1 MKKKNSKIDR
11 RNFLKTMGA
20 VGLGSV
26 ISGADTQAQ
35 PNDPN
40 APAKTEETG
49 FPPIPKRKLGK
60 TGVEVPVLALGMI
73 FDVLDRQ
80 IVLRK
85 ALEWGITYWDTAHGY
100 TGGNSELGIG
110 KFLGKNP
117 EVRKRLFVVSK
128 ASDAETPTDIESR
141 LQSSLKRMSTKY
153 IDLYYGVHGLEN
165 PAQLTNELKNWAES
179 AKKRKLIRF
188 FGFSTHSNMPECLTA
203 AAKAGWIDAIM
214 TTYNFR
220 VMQDKKM
227 DSAVETCHKA
237 GVGLVA
243 MKTQAHRVKTD
254 EDKKLTE
261 HFLKR
266 GFTEGQAKI
275 KAVLQDQRISSAC
288 AARGNL
294 AHLLE
299 NVAAVLDKTELT
311 KADMDFLKQYAHQ
324 TCTGYCAGCS
334 NICALAVPEAPY
346 IRNVMR
352 YLMYYNSYGER
363 QEARELFVK
372 IPQQAREKLL
382 SVDYRAAEAR
392 CPQKLPIAKLMAE
405 AVSKLA

>member
-1 MKKKNSKIDR
+1 MRKKNSKIDR

-20 VGLGSV
+20 AGLGSV
-26 ISGADTQAQ
+26 ISGADTQAE
-35 PNDPN
+35 PKDPN

-85 ALEWGITYWDTAHGY
+85 ALEWGITYWDTADCY

-110 KFLGKNP
+110 KFLKANP
-117 EVRKRLFVVSK
+117 DKRKDLFIVSK
-128 ASDAETPTDIESR
+128 SDDMDAPGMEKLLAR
-141 LQSSLKRMSTKY
+141 SLKRIQTDY
-153 IDLYYGVHGLEN
+153 VDLYFLHGVEE
-165 PAQLTNELKNWAES
+165 PEQLSEEVRSWVAKTKES
-179 AKKRKLIRF
+179 GRIRF

-220 VMQDKKM
+220 EMQDKKM
-227 DSAVETCHKA
+227 DAAVETCYKA

-254 EDKKLTE
+254 EDKELTE

-275 KAVLQDQRISSAC
+275 KAVLQDKRISSVC

-311 KADMDFLKQYAHQ
+311 RADMDFLKQYAHQ

-334 NICALAVPEAPY
+334 NICSLAVPEAPY
-346 IRNVMR
+346 VRDVMR

-363 QEARELFVK
+363 QEARELFAK
-372 IPQQAREKLL
+372 IPQQTREKLL
-382 SVDYRAAEAR
+382 SVDYKAAEAR
-392 CPQKLPIAKLMAE
+392 CPQKLPIAKLISE

>member
-20 VGLGSV
+20 AGLGSV
-26 ISGADTQAQ
+26 LSGADTQAE

-85 ALEWGITYWDTAHGY
+85 AIEWGITYWDTADCY

-110 KFLGKNP
+110 KFLKANP
-117 EVRKRLFVVSK
+117 DKRKDLFIVSK
-128 ASDAETPTDIESR
+128 SDDMDAPGMEKLLTR
-141 LQSSLKRMSTKY
+141 SLKRMQTDY
-153 IDLYYGVHGLEN
+153 VDLYFLHGVEE
-165 PAQLTNELKNWAES
+165 PEQLSEEVRSWV
-179 AKKRKLIRF
+179 AKTKEAKRIRF

-203 AAKAGWIDAIM
+203 AAKSGWIDAIM

-220 VMQDKKM
+220 EMQDKKM
-227 DSAVETCHKA
+227 DAAVETCHKA

-254 EDKKLTE
+254 EDKELTE

-275 KAVLQDQRISSAC
+275 KAVLQDKRISSVC

-294 AHLLE
+294 AHLYE

-311 KADMDFLKQYAHQ
+311 RADMDFLKQYAHQ

-346 IRNVMR
+346 VRNVMR

-363 QEARELFVK
+363 QEARELFAK

>member
-1 MKKKNSKIDR
+1 MKKKNAKIDR
-11 RNFLKTMGA
+11 RNFLKTVGA
-20 VGLGSV
+20 AGLGSV
-26 ISGADTQAQ
+26 LSRADTQAQ
-35 PNDPN
+35 SNDPN
-40 APAKTEETG
+40 AQPKTEESP
-49 FPPIPKRKLGK
+49 FPPLPKRKLGK

-85 ALEWGITYWDTAHGY
+85 ALEWGISYWDTADCY

-110 KFLGKNP
+110 KFLKANP
-117 EVRKRLFVVSK
+117 EKRKDLFIVSK
-128 ASDAETPTDIESR
+128 SDDMDGPGMEKLLTR
-141 LQSSLKRMSTKY
+141 SLKRMETDY
-153 IDLYYGVHGLEN
+153 VDVYFLHGVGE
-165 PAQLTNELKNWAES
+165 PEQLTEEVKSWVAKAKES
-179 AKKRKLIRF
+179 GRIRF

-220 VMQDKKM
+220 EMQDEKM

-243 MKTQAHRVKTD
+243 MKTQAHQVKTD
-254 EDKKLTE
+254 EDKELTE

-275 KAVLQDQRISSAC
+275 KAVLQDQRISSVC

-311 KADMDFLKQYAHQ
+311 RADMEFLKQYAHQ

-346 IRNVMR
+346 VRDVMR

-363 QEARELFVK
+363 YEARELFAK
-372 IPQQAREKLL
+372 IPQQVRDKML
-382 SVDYRAAEAR
+382 SVNYRTAEAR
-392 CPQKLPIAKLMAE
+392 CPQQLPITKLMAE
-405 AVSKLA
+405 AVSKLT

>member
-1 MKKKNSKIDR
+1 MRKKNSKIDR

-20 VGLGSV
+20 AGLGSV
-26 ISGADTQAQ
+26 ISGADTQAE
-35 PNDPN
+35 PKDPN

-85 ALEWGITYWDTAHGY
+85 ALEWGITYWDTADCY

-110 KFLGKNP
+110 KFLKANP
-117 EVRKRLFVVSK
+117 DKRKDLFIVSK
-128 ASDAETPTDIESR
+128 SDDMDAPGMEKLLAR
-141 LQSSLKRMSTKY
+141 SLKRIQTDY
-153 IDLYYGVHGLEN
+153 VDLYFLHGVEE
-165 PAQLTNELKNWAES
+165 PEQLSEEVRSWVAKTKES
-179 AKKRKLIRF
+179 GRIRF

-220 VMQDKKM
+220 EMQDKKM
-227 DSAVETCHKA
+227 DAAVETCYKA

-254 EDKKLTE
+254 EDKELTE

-275 KAVLQDQRISSAC
+275 KAVLQDKRISSVC

-311 KADMDFLKQYAHQ
+311 RADMDFLKQYAHR

-346 IRNVMR
+346 VRDVMR

-363 QEARELFVK
+363 QEARELFAK
-372 IPQQAREKLL
+372 IPQQTREKLL
-382 SVDYRAAEAR
+382 SVDYKAAEAR
-392 CPQKLPIAKLMAE
+392 CPQKLPIAKLISE